1 MSDLKRKDTIK
12 GQRGLGKAVGEELL
26 LVEWSLVAALKK

>member
-1 MSDLKRKDTIK
+1 MNDLKKKETIK
-12 GQRGLGKAVGEELL
+12 GQRGLGKAVGEELT